1 MFVSDFYDWNT
12 GLNGDCSGLW
22 LNYYYCIGLDGPT
35 TTISVGPPVPT

>member
-1 MFVSDFYDWNT
+1 MSVSDFYAWNT